1 MTVKDL
7 KKVADKIGLFN
18 DLCGEREAKLAF
30 NLAKSPIIDE
40 VSSDATL
47 KINYVEFL
55 EAFARIA
62 EKSAMP
68 RFTNVISILSSSSF
82 PRPKSETLLLKKT

>member
-47 KINYVEFL
+47 KINYVE
-55 EAFARIA
+55 
-62 EKSAMP
+62 
-68 RFTNVISILSSSSF
+68 SSS
-82 PRPKSETLLLKKT
+82 PRKCEVERENWLSRDYTFHEARKDQRGNVSRV